1 MKDITLT
8 VCNKICKECAFNGST
23 KDTLYAEF
31 YTIMKQGILFPCHL
45 YLKSQ
50 TGNESYGTETLKEV
64 KVCRGYVAF
73 AKKYNL
79 ISAIA
84 SNYPSQVKYWIPL
97 LKDIK
102 IEELRDILSLEEL
115 IENHKGLN
123 RGVYLGNSITA

>member
-1 MKDITLT
+1 MKDIALT

-64 KVCRGYVAF
+64 KVCRGYVAL
-73 AKKYNL
+73 K
-79 ISAIA
+79 
-84 SNYPSQVKYWIPL
+84 SNF
-97 LKDIK
+97 
-102 IEELRDILSLEEL
+102 R
-115 IENHKGLN
+115 
-123 RGVYLGNSITA
+123 SIIWN

>member
-1 MKDITLT
+1 MKDIKLT
-8 VCNKICKECAFNGST
+8 VCSKICNECAFNGST

-31 YTIMKQGILFPCHL
+31 YAIMKQGILFPCHL

-73 AKKYNL
+73 VRKYNL

-84 SNYPSQVKYWIPL
+84 SNYPSQVKYWKPL
-97 LKDIK
+97 LEEIQE
-102 IEELRDILSLEEL
+102 EELTSILSPEEL
-115 IENHKGLN
+115 MKNHIGLRENT
-123 RGVYLGNSITA
+123 YIGNSIN